1 MFCRILK
8 KGTGTPIVFLHG
20 FLGTG
25 QDWRGVA
32 KYLSGRTCLAYDL
45 PGHGKTPWTDEKIE
59 DVLANA
65 IGPKPIDLVGYSLGG
80 RLAIR
85 FALSHPARIRS
96 LSLLSAHYGLPNN
109 EEREARLQSD
119 RMWAQKI
126 LSLSWE
132 EFLFQW
138 YQQPVFSSTR
148 QKPAM
153 MKKMLSSRKS
163 QKPNELVQALLSWS
177 LGYQDCYRDQLLV
190 FSRLTRIIYGEKDEK
205 FAKLYAGW
213 PNAHSISE
221 SGHPLHFE
229 ATKEVAHL
237 LATAIFQRC
246 DKKLLK
252 NPQF

>member
-45 PGHGKTPWTDEKIE
+45 PGHGKTPWRDKKIE
-59 DVLANA
+59 DVLAKA
-65 IGPKPIDLVGYSLGG
+65 IGPEPIDLVGYSLGG

-96 LSLLSAHYGLPNN
+96 LSLLSTHYGLSDS
-109 EEREARLQSD
+109 EEKRARVQLD
-119 RMWAQKI
+119 KMWAQKI
-126 LSLSWE
+126 LSLPWE
-132 EFLFQW
+132 EFLFHW
-138 YQQPVFSSTR
+138 YQQPVFSSIR

-153 MKKMLSSRKS
+153 MVKMLSARKL
-163 QKPNELVQALLSWS
+163 QKPDELVKGLLNWS
-177 LGYQDCYRDQLLV
+177 LGYQDCYRDLLLA
-190 FSRLTRIIYGEKDEK
+190 FSRPTRIIYGEKDEK

-221 SGHPLHFE
+221 SGHALHFE
-229 ATKEVAHL
+229 ATKETAYL
-237 LATAIFQRC
+237 LSTSIY
-246 DKKLLK
+246 
-252 NPQF
+252 